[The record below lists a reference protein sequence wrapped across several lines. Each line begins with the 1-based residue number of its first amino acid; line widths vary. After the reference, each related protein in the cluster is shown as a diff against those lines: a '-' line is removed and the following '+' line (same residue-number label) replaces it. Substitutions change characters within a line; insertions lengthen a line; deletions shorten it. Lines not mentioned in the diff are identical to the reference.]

1 MVSQVLTRISVP
13 ASRSDWYRA
22 NVVDMEFVPPPR
34 TIQALHNE
42 HIYMSNL
49 LDSLEEQ
56 VALIAAGRD
65 ADFHLLLDIIDYMQS
80 FPERFHHPKE
90 DLIFQRMALRDEHSA
105 LDVQAMMAE
114 HKVIEKLTRR
124 LAASIDEV
132 HVLPTVLKKRHVAE
146 LCAEY
151 VGRIRQHMNR
161 EEAVLLPRAIEV
173 LRQEDWFLIEQQST
187 PIHAIPIE
195 NVLSDNYTALT
206 RFVKNST
213 EKVAN
218 KAVLAEFLSAH
229 ALLEVAGSVSAGI
242 AHAGTA
248 YRQGVSEGWHAYW
261 QACKSWL
268 PLLTEL
274 DGQPG
279 FQNPVRSGWRGFK
292 HGALAEQRPEVLV
305 ISPLVRALKLYV
317 ALIGGR
323 TRPL

>member
-56 VALIAAGRD
+56 VALIATGRD

-90 DLIFQRMALRDEHSA
+90 DLIFQRMALRDEHSV

-132 HVLPTVLKKRHVAE
+132 HVLRGIFGSHV
-146 LCAEY
+146 
-151 VGRIRQHMNR
+151 GN
-161 EEAVLLPRAIEV
+161 V
-173 LRQEDWFLIEQQST
+173 LRRLRRLARFYG
-187 PIHAIPIE
+187 
-195 NVLSDNYTALT
+195 SDPTFIAC
-206 RFVKNST
+206 
-213 EKVAN
+213 
-218 KAVLAEFLSAH
+218 SATYPSKDCVE
-229 ALLEVAGSVSAGI
+229 ASSARSSVSI
-242 AHAGTA
+242 AI
-248 YRQGVSEGWHAYW
+248 
-261 QACKSWL
+261 SWSSFAL
-268 PLLTEL
+268 APLR
-274 DGQPG
+274 
-279 FQNPVRSGWRGFK
+279 VRS
-292 HGALAEQRPEVLV
+292 
-305 ISPLVRALKLYV
+305 
-317 ALIGGR
+317 
-323 TRPL
+323 